1 MPGALKS
8 SPDVDFTSGLLFAR
22 NRGRGDFGPA
32 TEKAVRSFQTKAAL
46 EPDGEIGADTWAAML
61 TA

>member
-1 MPGALKS
+1 MQDHSPVKQKERNIQSPLKWGIA
-8 SPDVDFTSGLLFAR
+8 PD
-22 NRGRGDFGPA
+22 GDFGPA